1 MSAREWPDRV
11 QDILEAIAEIEAFT
25 LGMDLQAFRA
35 DPKTIKA
42 VELDFIIIG
51 EAAGAI
57 PEEIRVANPD
67 VPWHLLRAMRNRMV
81 HVYFHIDPAIL
92 WQTAQDDLPKLV
104 EPLTALLKK

>member
-1 MSAREWPDRV
+1 MSTRV
-11 QDILEAIAEIEAFT
+11 WSERGRDILEAIDEIQVFTFGMAFK
-25 LGMDLQAFRA
+25 AFRS

-67 VPWHLLRAMRNRMV
+67 VPWHLMRAMRNRMV
-81 HVYFHIDPAIL
+81 HIYFHIDPEIL
-92 WQTAQDDLPKLV
+92 WKTAKEDLPHLV
-104 EPLTALLKK
+104 KPLKSLL